1 VTDLF
6 STSNFFLVHFFA
18 FLFSLRCHL
27 EVFLCKKK
35 MTTTDVLNRLCMVN
49 EEIDGRIVPMESYQ
63 VDFFE
68 GPFKEI
74 IREMSGE

>member
-1 VTDLF
+1 
-6 STSNFFLVHFFA
+6 
-18 FLFSLRCHL
+18 
-27 EVFLCKKK
+27 